1 MLTMG
6 SRDVCVAA
14 VVQAL
19 FFGFVDLTPYE
30 GFYWMG
36 ATIICLGALT
46 SLLLYWPM

>member
-1 MLTMG
+1 
-6 SRDVCVAA
+6 

-36 ATIICLGALT
+36 AAIICLGALT
-46 SLLLYWPM
+46 TLLLYWPM